1 MSDGRAVNAIV
12 RSREMGLTRADFF
25 RLLPTVLAGST
36 DAVVYENTVTIG
48 QGSRAIRIELDEG
61 ESRRLGTLKIPV
73 LHVLFRFYGH
83 STADAEAFLARFD
96 RAFQRGG
103 G

>member
-1 MSDGRAVNAIV
+1 MSDGRAVETIF
-12 RSREMGLTRADFF
+12 RRREMGLTRADFF
-25 RLLPTVLAGST
+25 RLLPIVLAGSQH
-36 DAVVYENTVTIG
+36 AVLSENTVTIG
-48 QGSRAIRIELDEG
+48 QGSSTIRIELDEG